1 MMARKITVNVPS
13 EMCFQVMGDSN
24 PQIQVQNQ
32 YAKQGYQ
39 YFDLGTYKAYTNL
52 TVSTTGA
59 LAYWKC

>member
-24 PQIQVQNQ
+24 PQIQGQHQHV
-32 YAKQGYQ
+32 KQEYQ
-39 YFDLGTYKAYTNL
+39 YLGLGTYKAYTNL
-52 TVSTTGA
+52 TVSTMGG